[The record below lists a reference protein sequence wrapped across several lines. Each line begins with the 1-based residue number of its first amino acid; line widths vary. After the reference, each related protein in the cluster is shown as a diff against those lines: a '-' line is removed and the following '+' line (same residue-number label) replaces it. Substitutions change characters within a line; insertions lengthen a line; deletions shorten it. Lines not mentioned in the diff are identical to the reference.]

1 MRLSDFRVQI
11 HVWLQGEI
19 ITDCIFLEASMACPA
34 ASGVWMKCASKVDVQ
49 QPRVP
54 LVVPPFY
61 QPSGFLVTN
70 RTTVSGALC
79 RLPVVLK

>member
-1 MRLSDFRVQI
+1 
-11 HVWLQGEI
+11 
-19 ITDCIFLEASMACPA
+19 MACPA
-34 ASGVWMKCASKVDVQ
+34 ASGVWTKCATKVDVQ

-54 LVVPPFY
+54 LVVPPYY
-61 QPSGFLVTN
+61 QPSGFFVTN